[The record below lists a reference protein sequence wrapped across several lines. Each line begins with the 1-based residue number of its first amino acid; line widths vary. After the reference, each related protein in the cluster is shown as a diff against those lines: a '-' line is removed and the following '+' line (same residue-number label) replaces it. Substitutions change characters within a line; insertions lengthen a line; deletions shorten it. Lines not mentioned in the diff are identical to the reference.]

1 MKMFSSPLTV
11 QNFALGALTHPIS
24 SSAIHIAFEDP
35 FCLPASLYNVM
46 PDLLHWRLVAA
57 PLCSH
62 LCTWQLCRQCRNG
75 KFTRKS
81 DSKVCEG

>member
-46 PDLLHWRLVAA
+46 PDMLHWRLVAA
-57 PLCSH
+57 PPLQSPLH
-62 LCTWQLCRQCRNG
+62 LAALQAVQEWE
-75 KFTRKS
+75 
-81 DSKVCEG
+81 VH